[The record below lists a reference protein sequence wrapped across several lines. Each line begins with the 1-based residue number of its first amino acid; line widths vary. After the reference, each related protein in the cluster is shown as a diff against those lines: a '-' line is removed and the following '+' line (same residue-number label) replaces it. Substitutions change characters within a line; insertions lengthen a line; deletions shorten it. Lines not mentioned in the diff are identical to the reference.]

1 MSLVETLRKDMFEA
15 TKKAQ
20 KDKVDI
26 LKMALA
32 SIKNEEVRVG
42 KELSD
47 DEALK
52 VVRKETSK
60 IKDAIEQYEK
70 IDRPD
75 LLNREKSQL
84 AVLEE
89 YLPKLMSEEEIKKF
103 VSKKIEE
110 LNASS
115 PRDFGRVI
123 GAVMQEL
130 NGSADGSVV
139 KDIVESLLEV
149 E

>member
-1 MSLVETLRKDMFEA
+1 
-15 TKKAQ
+15 
-20 KDKVDI
+20 

>member
-1 MSLVETLRKDMFEA
+1 MFEA

>member
-15 TKKAQ
+15 TKKAE

-32 SIKNEEVRVG
+32 SIKNEEIRVG